1 MQKSSATAPLSTTAD
16 QLDSGTKPNVS
27 KPAPLA
33 YNIKQALGAVPLSRS
48 CLYVEMAAGRL
59 RSFKVG
65 KRRLIAVADLDAWV
79 AARRDAG
86 TTAGA
91 GAR

>member
-1 MQKSSATAPLSTTAD
+1 MSRSAVTSRLDAPSTLSSITPS
-16 QLDSGTKPNVS
+16 PI
-27 KPAPLA
+27 A
-33 YNIKQALGAVPLSRS
+33 YNIKQTLACIPVSRS
-48 CLYVEMAAGRL
+48 CLYLEMAAGRL

-65 KRRLIAVADLDAWV
+65 KRRLIAVADLDAWL